1 VNKSSHSETQ
11 IVNDLTQPSLLVV
24 DDEENFLKLA
34 ELVLSREGYRVVTAS
49 DGIHALACADR
60 EKFRLAILDI
70 KMEPMTGV
78 QVLAELKRRDP
89 TTQVVMVTGY
99 QTEDTRNECVKLG
112 AAAYLT
118 KPVQMSELKDV
129 LRHLIGADHILQGNI
144 TAHEDKH

>member
-1 VNKSSHSETQ
+1 MNKSSHSETQ

>member
-1 VNKSSHSETQ
+1 MNKSSHSETQ

-89 TTQVVMVTGY
+89 TTQVVMVT
-99 QTEDTRNECVKLG
+99 
-112 AAAYLT
+112 
-118 KPVQMSELKDV
+118 
-129 LRHLIGADHILQGNI
+129 
-144 TAHEDKH
+144 